1 MGLTLSLWSLDL
13 SRTNRWTSLVVGIA
27 EDCSLDIIVALET
40 LLVLCD
46 NWWEGCYHPGEAQAG
61 HHLGDLWAA
70 PSSQHFSHCHR
81 TQHQCHKLH
90 QIPLHFLH
98 VSREW
103 AGWVKCIAQCPRCK
117 LGIALN
123 RTRSDRPISNCWFC
137 RLIYKKICLNVFES
151 KQRREKL
158 VFVIL

>member
-13 SRTNRWTSLVVGIA
+13 SRTNRWTSLVVGFA

-46 NWWEGCYHPGEAQAG
+46 NGWEGCYHPGEAQAG

-81 TQHQCHKLH
+81 TQHQRHHLYH
-90 QIPLHFLH
+90 IQLHFLH

-103 AGWVKCIAQCPRCK
+103 AGWVKCIESRELDRDGARVQLKSILIDIFICSARQC
-117 LGIALN
+117 GDVHA
-123 RTRSDRPISNCWFC
+123 
-137 RLIYKKICLNVFES
+137 V
-151 KQRREKL
+151 
-158 VFVIL
+158 

>member
-46 NWWEGCYHPGEAQAG
+46 NGWEGCYHPGEAQAG

-123 RTRSDRPISNCWFC
+123 RTRSDKSQIVGFVVWFTKRFVLMC
-137 RLIYKKICLNVFES
+137 SSQS
-151 KQRREKL
+151 KEEKN
-158 VFVIL
+158 